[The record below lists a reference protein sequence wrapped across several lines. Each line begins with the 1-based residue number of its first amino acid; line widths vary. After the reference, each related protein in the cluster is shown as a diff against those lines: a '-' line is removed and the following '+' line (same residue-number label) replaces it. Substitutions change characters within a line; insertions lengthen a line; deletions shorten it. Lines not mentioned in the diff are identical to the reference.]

1 MAHRRAVFLDAVE
14 SQLGRGE
21 VLGCFYRDEDS
32 LWHSL
37 SLDPGRCFDG
47 QSVMGANHLEKRNCS
62 FVTDWRCCLAIQVMV
77 KPASWTTA

>member
-37 SLDPGRCFDG
+37 SLDSGCCSHG
-47 QSVMGANHLEKRNCS
+47 QSAVAQTISKKEI
-62 FVTDWRCCLAIQVMV
+62 AISSLTGDAIWQS
-77 KPASWTTA
+77 K